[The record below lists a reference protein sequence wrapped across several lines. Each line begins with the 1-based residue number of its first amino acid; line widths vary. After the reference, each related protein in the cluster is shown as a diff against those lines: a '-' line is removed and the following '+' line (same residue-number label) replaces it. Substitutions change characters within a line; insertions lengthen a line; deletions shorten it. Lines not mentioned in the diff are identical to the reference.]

1 MSLFWLT
8 CLDTLKKSEVVVMNT
23 YKTSQIAVKCGV
35 HPNTVR
41 LYEELGF
48 IPPAPRAGNGYRLY
62 SELHLEYVRLVRT
75 ALKST
80 WLGGIIRKKALSV
93 LQLSAAGSY
102 DEAIHLA
109 REHLTLVREEREKAE
124 IAAGLLEDWAA
135 VDSDNRVNAVRPNWK
150 INEVTERLD
159 ITHDML
165 RSWERNGLIA
175 VPRDPEN
182 GYRIYGEDELRRL
195 YVIRALRKA
204 RFSLMS
210 IHNMFRHYDR
220 GVREGLVGIL
230 NELPPDEEDIIFN
243 TNQWLTKIRSIEES
257 ASELIDRL
265 TLIINLSEM

>member
-1 MSLFWLT
+1 
-8 CLDTLKKSEVVVMNT
+8 MNT
-23 YKTSQIAVKCGV
+23 YKTSQIAAKCGV

-41 LYEELGF
+41 LYEELGY
-48 IPPAPRAGNGYRLY
+48 IPPAPRAKNGYRLY

-80 WLGGIIRKKALSV
+80 WLGGVIRKKALSV
-93 LQLSAAGSY
+93 MLLSAAGSY
-102 DEAIHLA
+102 EEAIQLSL
-109 REHLTLVREEREKAE
+109 EHLTLVREEREKAE
-124 IAAGLLEDWAA
+124 IAAGLLEAWAA
-135 VDSDNRVNAVRPNWK
+135 NSDNRTDSTGLYWK
-150 INEVTERLD
+150 SNEVAERLD
-159 ITHDML
+159 ITYDML
-165 RSWERNGLIA
+165 RSWERNGLIT

-182 GYRIYGEDELRRL
+182 GYRIFGKDELRRL

-230 NELPPDEEDIIFN
+230 NELPPEEEDIVFN

-265 TLIINLSEM
+265 TLIINLSEI